1 MVGYIP
7 IAITY
12 GELAKQAG
20 ASLTEWTLVS
30 VLVFAGASQ
39 FMGENMIAVGAGAL
53 ELIVLNFHEFVFYDI
68 KMETSHVDGA
78 NR

>member
-1 MVGYIP
+1 MNLISYDTKRFVKGFPIMVGYIP

-30 VLVFAGASQ
+30 VLVFAGAS
-39 FMGENMIAVGAGAL
+39 
-53 ELIVLNFHEFVFYDI
+53 
-68 KMETSHVDGA
+68 
-78 NR
+78 

>member
-1 MVGYIP
+1 
-7 IAITY
+7 
-12 GELAKQAG
+12 
-20 ASLTEWTLVS
+20 
-30 VLVFAGASQ
+30 
-39 FMGENMIAVGAGAL
+39 MIAVGAGAL